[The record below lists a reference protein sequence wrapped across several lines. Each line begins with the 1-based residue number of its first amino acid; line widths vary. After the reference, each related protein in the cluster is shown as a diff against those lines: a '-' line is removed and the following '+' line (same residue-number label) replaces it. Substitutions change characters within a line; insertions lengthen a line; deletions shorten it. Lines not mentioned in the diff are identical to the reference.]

1 MAWVWLLLSGL
12 VEIVWSVSLKFADGF
27 TKLWPTVAVIVSGLV
42 SMALLSLALR
52 GIAMGTAYAVWA
64 GIGAIGVA
72 VTGMVLFGESR
83 ELLRLLSIAA
93 IIAGIV
99 GLKLT
104 AP

>member
-1 MAWVWLLLSGL
+1 MAWIWLLLSGL

-27 TKLWPTVAVIVSGLV
+27 TKLWPTVVVVVSGLA

-52 GIAMGTAYAVWA
+52 GISMGTAYAVWA
-64 GIGAIGVA
+64 GIGAVGVA
-72 VTGMVLFGESR
+72 VTGMIVFGESR
-83 ELLRLLSIAA
+83 EVLRLLSIVA

-104 AP
+104 AT

>member
-1 MAWVWLLLSGL
+1 MAWIWLLLSGL

-27 TKLWPTVAVIVSGLV
+27 TKLWPTVVVIISGLV

-52 GIAMGTAYAVWA
+52 GISMGTAYAVWA
-64 GIGAIGVA
+64 GIGAVGVA
-72 VTGMVLFGESR
+72 VAGMILFGESR
-83 ELLRLLSIAA
+83 EAMRLLSIAA

-104 AP
+104 AT